1 MVRKILDGLAVLSFL
16 LTVGILGVSFYVY
29 KYVTSP
35 QFETTIK
42 NKLLGEINK
51 KLPSSINQQLPKTT
65 GVSIPY

>member
-1 MVRKILDGLAVLSFL
+1 MRKIIDACALAGLVLSASL
-16 LTVGILGVSFYVY
+16 VGGSFYVY

-65 GVSIPY
+65 GVSIPF